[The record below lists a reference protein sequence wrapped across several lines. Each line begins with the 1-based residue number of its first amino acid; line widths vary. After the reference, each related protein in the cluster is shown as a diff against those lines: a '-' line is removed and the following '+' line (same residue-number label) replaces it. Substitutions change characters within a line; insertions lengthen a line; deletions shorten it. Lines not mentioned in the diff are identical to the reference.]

1 LANLTLNN
9 LATTIGGQLSG
20 AAKDLT
26 VSGVSDHNEKISAG
40 DIFVAVRGD
49 RFDGHSALDHVFNNG
64 AVAAVVEDA
73 SALGDR
79 PGIVVTDSRRAI
91 GVVASLVFGE
101 PTKLLRTIGV
111 TGTNGKT
118 TTVWMVSEALH
129 WLGSPS
135 LRVGTL
141 GISGPGQS
149 EDTLAMTT
157 PGALQLHRCAASA
170 VKAGAE
176 NLVMEV
182 SSHGLVQGR
191 LAGIEFD
198 VAGFT
203 NLSSDHLNYHL
214 DLQDYFEAKQQLF
227 RQWRVGQRT
236 PVAVINVDNR
246 YGSTLVSRLDTAWE
260 VLCCGEQAY
269 QGVRISAFEQSA
281 KGSVL
286 ELELKGSKVKI
297 RSSFLGRFNA
307 ANLALAAG
315 ILHSLGID
323 PTSIRESLEKVSS
336 VPGRLEPVLA
346 PKGTVFIDY
355 AHTPDALENV
365 LKALQDLPHS
375 ALWVIFGCGGHKDP
389 GRRWGMGEVAARYA
403 DHIVLTSDNPRNEDP
418 DKIVADILKSGCRP
432 TIIEPDRAKAISE
445 VLQNMGEGDIVLVA
459 GKGHESY
466 QIVGDTYHHY
476 SDRSEVLQAIRRLGV
491 CPTQGTGF

>member
-1 LANLTLNN
+1 LTKLTLGNIATS
-9 LATTIGGQLSG
+9 LAGELSG
-20 AAKDLT
+20 AAGDLT
-26 VSGVSDHNEKISAG
+26 VSGVSDHSQEISAG
-40 DIFVAVRGD
+40 DIFIAVRGD
-49 RFDGHSALDHVFNNG
+49 RFDGHSALDQVFNNG

-73 SALGDR
+73 SSLGDR
-79 PGIVVTDSRRAI
+79 SGIVVADSRRAI
-91 GVVASLVFGE
+91 GVVANQVFGE
-101 PTKLLRTIGV
+101 PTRLLRTIGV

-118 TTVWMVSEALH
+118 TTVWMVSEALRL
-129 WLGSPS
+129 LGSPS

-157 PGALQLHRCAASA
+157 PGAIQLHRCAASA
-170 VKAGAE
+170 VKAGAT

-191 LAGIEFD
+191 VAGIEFD

-214 DLQDYFEAKQQLF
+214 DLQDYFEAKKQLF
-227 RQWRVGQRT
+227 RQGRVGQKL
-236 PVAVINVDNR
+236 PVAVINVDNQ
-246 YGSTLVSRLDTAWE
+246 YGSSLAAQLDSGWE
-260 VLCCGEQAY
+260 TLCCGEQAY
-269 QGVRISAFEQSA
+269 QGVRISSFEQSA
-281 KGSVL
+281 TGSVL
-286 ELELKGSKVKI
+286 ELELRGSRIGI

-307 ANLALAAG
+307 ANLALASG
-315 ILHSLGID
+315 ILYSLGID
-323 PTSIRESLEKVSS
+323 PRSIKEALQRVSS

-346 PKGTVFIDY
+346 PKGTIFIDY

-375 ALWVIFGCGGHKDP
+375 ALWVVFGCGGHKDP

-432 TIIEPDRAKAISE
+432 KIIENDRAKAIRE
-445 VLQNMGEGDIVLVA
+445 VLQNMQEGDIVLVA

-466 QIVGDTYHHY
+466 QIVGETYHHY
-476 SDRSEVLQAIRRLGV
+476 SDKSEVLQAIRQLSGAD
-491 CPTQGTGF
+491 